1 MGPSHLRG
9 KPPIYSLI
17 ETHNVA
23 HYGVGGAYQINKKK
37 LKEAKKEASEKPTNQ
52 KSLIDNY
59 TEKNYPLT

>member
-1 MGPSHLRG
+1 MRG

-37 LKEAKKEASEKPTNQ
+37 LKEAKKEAFEKPTNQ

-59 TEKNYPLT
+59 TENNYPLT